1 MEMIE
6 KWEDEEDFD
15 GILDWSVQVRLAI
28 EKYHT
33 HKGFIDYLSW
43 NVFEDNLSVIVEN
56 SELKITLSEETYDT
70 TDARDSNIEIIKH
83 FVDNELPYYRFD
95 RQEDSPDSEHG
106 FRLIFKLKEGF

>member
-6 KWEDEEDFD
+6 KWKDEEDFD
-15 GILDWSVQVRLAI
+15 SLLDWCDKVQLAI
-28 EKYHT
+28 TKYHT
-33 HKGFIDYLSW
+33 NEGFMDHLSW
-43 NVFEDNLSVIVEN
+43 NVFEDNLNVMVEN

-70 TDARDSNIEIIKH
+70 TDARDSNIEVIKH

-106 FRLIFKLKEGF
+106 FRLVFKLKED